1 MAIEQEPR
9 VFSQLSKKARIDYLE
24 KHNIGM
30 YEFLELESN
39 GKIGYELVIEHTN
52 KLDNSISELIITGE
66 HSSLIISS
74 ELFFNGRMEDTIDK
88 KYHSLKIKEVKIK
101 ESEVNNG

>member
-1 MAIEQEPR
+1 MATEQKPR
-9 VFSQLSKKARIDYLE
+9 VFSQLSKKARADYIE
-24 KHNIGM
+24 KHNIDM
-30 YEFLELESN
+30 YKFLELESN

-52 KLDNSISELIITGE
+52 KFDNSISELTITGE

-88 KYHSLKIKEVKIK
+88 KYHSLKVKEVRIKEQ
-101 ESEVNNG
+101 

>member
-1 MAIEQEPR
+1 MAREQEPR
-9 VFSQLSKKARIDYLE
+9 VFSQLSKKSRIDYLE
-24 KHNIGM
+24 KHNIDM
-30 YEFLELESN
+30 YEFLELERN

-52 KLDNSISELIITGE
+52 KFDNSVSELTITGE

-88 KYHSLKIKEVKIK
+88 KYHSLKLKEVRIKEQ
-101 ESEVNNG
+101 

>member
-1 MAIEQEPR
+1 MAREQEPR

-24 KHNIGM
+24 KHNIDM
-30 YEFLELESN
+30 YEFLELERN

-52 KLDNSISELIITGE
+52 KLDNTISELTITGE

-74 ELFFNGRMEDTIDK
+74 ELFFNGRLEDTIDK
-88 KYHSLKIKEVKIK
+88 KYHSLKLKKVRIKEQ
-101 ESEVNNG
+101 

>member
-1 MAIEQEPR
+1 MAKEQEPR

-30 YEFLELESN
+30 YEFLELESK

-52 KLDNSISELIITGE
+52 KSDNSTNELIITGE
-66 HSSLIISS
+66 HVSLIISS

-88 KYHSLKIKEVKIK
+88 KYHSLKIKEVRIK